1 MSVLEKVTRWT
12 GEERI
17 DELLL
22 AHYGLRLEGA
32 APVGGVL
39 RIDTDRGAFAL
50 KRAGKGGEAHWRG
63 VAEVGRHLRFAEAG
77 RIPVPLRTRSGGY
90 TFAGY
95 VQSYVLLPWIPGKPV
110 PYVRPKDFRDTSWGL
125 ARLHAG
131 TRGLSP
137 PPFQARVSWSRAWE
151 RAVDRIGLYRVAVDW
166 SGVAVEADDAFR
178 DVAPYAEGMA
188 ENAIRYLHRSGA
200 DPLSPEIADRGLVC
214 HGNLHEGNML
224 RDERG
229 AVRFIDWNRMAWDVR
244 ARDIAQWLLYAYGRT
259 GDFDLVAAL
268 LKEYQRADRL
278 MEEELCLIYA
288 LFLYPH
294 RLMRALDR
302 VYGEQ
307 SLPPDQAAFHL
318 TQAVAVEEKKIPL
331 LRRFPDLVREALG
344 RKIPRVDWLE
354 QGSEGFRA

>member
-1 MSVLEKVTRWT
+1 MGVGPASR
-12 GEERI
+12 GN
-17 DELLL
+17 
-22 AHYGLRLEGA
+22 EGA
-32 APVGGVL
+32 
-39 RIDTDRGAFAL
+39 
-50 KRAGKGGEAHWRG
+50 
-63 VAEVGRHLRFAEAG
+63 
-77 RIPVPLRTRSGGY
+77 
-90 TFAGY
+90 
-95 VQSYVLLPWIPGKPV
+95 QS
-110 PYVRPKDFRDTSWGL
+110 S
-125 ARLHAG
+125 
-131 TRGLSP
+131 
-137 PPFQARVSWSRAWE
+137 PFQARVSWSRAWE

-354 QGSEGFRA
+354 QGSELPALDQAEFAFPAELTFPKAPPFLIKKAECCRIRPEIVGPDGVPFFHPMRASRLLPECCGEHGRFGRGTRVVYFFYPPTGGDPQGSTGGGDRPHRGGVRHDAPPRRVEVGSYDFDGDDERSSQAG